1 MTVEPSNPSVVA
13 LPRREPAL
21 GFSRTTAS
29 PWPEPY
35 RALRNAVASVS
46 TYRVPVAPNGWPMAT
61 APPLGVSFSSG
72 IVKPPNWFG
81 SSRSTPSAGA
91 LNAS

>member
-35 RALRNAVASVS
+35 RALRSRNAVASVS

-61 APPLGVSFSSG
+61 APPWV
-72 IVKPPNWFG
+72 
-81 SSRSTPSAGA
+81 
-91 LNAS
+91 